1 MVNTFPADKLWATKP
16 NPPILKKK
24 QQQQQHS
31 FTPINCRI
39 PPQHY
44 PPSSRDAARYKCVS
58 SIRRAPRCGACLA
71 RATAGWCLHLR
82 YTYRCVLICGLG
94 SSAQFT
100 SWFLN
105 RTETTD
111 VWLLSHLLSYPGF
124 GKSSYAVPPSWRRDQ
139 PLTMSMNVKDLLL
152 FAIIL
157 LQVEL

>member
-24 QQQQQHS
+24 NQNNNNSTRSLPSIAVFLHN
-31 FTPINCRI
+31 TT
-39 PPQHY
+39 

-124 GKSSYAVPPSWRRDQ
+124 GKSSYAVPPS
-139 PLTMSMNVKDLLL
+139 
-152 FAIIL
+152 
-157 LQVEL
+157 